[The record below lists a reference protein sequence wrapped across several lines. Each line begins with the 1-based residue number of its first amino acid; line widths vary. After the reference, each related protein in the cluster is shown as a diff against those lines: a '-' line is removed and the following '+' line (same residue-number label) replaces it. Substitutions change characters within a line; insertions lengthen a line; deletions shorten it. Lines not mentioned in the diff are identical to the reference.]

1 MKRFLVAIVIAVPL
15 LGQET
20 KKVDSTEA
28 MMEMYIEMAKP
39 VPEHQKL
46 GELSG
51 RWTMTS
57 KLWFNPAEPPRVASG
72 TATGRLILGGR
83 FLHLD
88 SSVKG
93 GAISA
98 DSVTILGFDRRSN
111 DYTMI
116 GLDTLGTYYITAAGK
131 YDDAAKGIVLDGSY
145 AMPPTG
151 QDQKYRFTWRTD
163 SPGEHV
169 LLLHFDVPGGKPMLV
184 AETTLKRAR

>member
-28 MMEMYIEMAKP
+28 MMEMYIEMART

-57 KLWFNPAEPPRVASG
+57 KLWLNPAEPPRLASG
-72 TATGRLILGGR
+72 TASGRLILGGR
-83 FLHLD
+83 FLQLD

-93 GAISA
+93 GGISA
-98 DSVTILGFDRRSN
+98 DSVTILGFDRRTS

-131 YDDAAKGIVLDGSY
+131 YDEAAKGILLDGSY

-151 QDQKYRFTWRTD
+151 QDQKYHFTWRTD
-163 SPGEHV
+163 SADEHV
-169 LLLHFDVPGGKPMLV
+169 LLLHFDVPGGKPLLV
-184 AETTLKRAR
+184 GETTLKRAR